1 MWIHQKIDRKK
12 KSPWLIAIYIP
23 QAALNLCKLEGEQ
36 EAEELLLVFVGC
48 MSISNVL
55 LIEKRA
61 TVNEH
66 PPVHHEE

>member
-1 MWIHQKIDRKK
+1 
-12 KSPWLIAIYIP
+12 
-23 QAALNLCKLEGEQ
+23 LEGEK
-36 EAEELLLVFVGC
+36 EAEELLLVFAGC

-61 TVNEH
+61 TINEH